1 MIDFSY
7 QGMANQ
13 TELSEVNK
21 LQNENLN
28 DLTAAMTSCSESN
41 PSDPGYGAWYCL
53 MVAEGNTPATQE
65 DVNGVITYT
74 GGSGPL
80 KGKPYPNKTQ
90 LPNNGSGLNFSSSM
104 KMGMDTWISTFI
116 DATNSGGDTGWLE
129 TRASQSFITTVI
141 GAYLKNPPSNQSDSK
156 LPVITQLGNLIAADA
171 KRFEQPSQNNVSLLN
186 NTMQGMQTSQG
197 PITQDESTILDGY
210 NNFASSLSQITA

>member
-1 MIDFSY
+1 MSNESINPGNAFNNIVSSLIDFSY

-28 DLTAAMTSCSESN
+28 DLTAAMTSCPESN
-41 PSDPGYGAWYCL
+41 PSDPGYGAWYFL
-53 MVAEGNTPATQE
+53 MKAEGNTAA
-65 DVNGVITYT
+65 
-74 GGSGPL
+74 L
-80 KGKPYPNKTQ
+80 KGKPFPQQNQLPDKSGLSKKTQ
-90 LPNNGSGLNFSSSM
+90 MTMN
-104 KMGMDTWISTFI
+104 TWISTFI

-141 GAYLKNPPSNQSDSK
+141 GAYLKNAPSKSSHSK

-186 NTMQGMQTSQG
+186 NTMQHMQTSQG